1 MCKIKHLL
9 FLLSFFI
16 SGVTFSQAVND
27 AGLWISLNL
36 EKKISKRTAFFLT
49 QAYRRDENLTQ
60 TNLFYTDIGMSV
72 KPVGFM
78 KVSLSYRSIQKYA
91 KEEVFNFRHRVTMDV
106 LFKKK
111 INNITVSFRERIQTQ
126 VREINTSETGKIP
139 AWYTRQKVEL
149 KYDLDKPIEPFIAA
163 EFRYQLHDP
172 RNIESDRTWNRARY
186 VAGFDY
192 KMNEKNSCSFFYV
205 IQNSFNVSAPENSYV
220 IGLSYTLSL

>member
-1 MCKIKHLL
+1 MKCLL
-9 FLLSFFI
+9 FIWSFFI
-16 SGVTFSQAVND
+16 PCIAFSQAVND
-27 AGLWISLNL
+27 AGLWLSVNL
-36 EKKISKRTAFFLT
+36 EKKLNKRTELFLT
-49 QAYRRDENLTQ
+49 QAYRRNDNLMR
-60 TNLFYTDIGMSV
+60 TNLFYTDIGLSV
-72 KPVGFM
+72 KPAGFM
-78 KVSLSYRSIQKYA
+78 KISLSYRSVQKYE
-91 KEEVFNFRHRVTMDV
+91 KEQVFSLRHRVTMDIV
-106 LFKKK
+106 FKKK
-111 INNITVSFRERIQTQ
+111 INKITASFRERIQTQ
-126 VREINTSETGKIP
+126 VQEVNSSETGRIP
-139 AWYTRQKVEL
+139 QWYTRQKIEL